1 MQKQES
7 QARQNNNS
15 LFTSIIRQSQGLLV
29 PPQELQIFFWA
40 SSLSCFANTKAP
52 TRGKKLTACWEAA
65 HRPSRVGIR
74 RLMKTS
80 PYYLTTS
87 NQKVVHKLITHSET
101 LSLALS
107 LKSLPGTIRVQI
119 LWVWAAHS
127 YCLTPTL
134 GTCNQ
139 HHTFLHLVSAC
150 WLYCWQTRR
159 LKFGSVIVHIWNI
172 PLFPKHHTAFMVSTL
187 HKLFSL
193 TCNALPFLSAKVI
206 AFLMNH

>member
-107 LKSLPGTIRVQI
+107 LKSLPRTIRVQI

-127 YCLTPTL
+127 AHSYCLILIAWPPHWALAINTILFFTW
-134 GTCNQ
+134 CQ
-139 HHTFLHLVSAC
+139 HVGFTAGRLEDSSLV
-150 WLYCWQTRR
+150 Q
-159 LKFGSVIVHIWNI
+159 
-172 PLFPKHHTAFMVSTL
+172 
-187 HKLFSL
+187 
-193 TCNALPFLSAKVI
+193 
-206 AFLMNH
+206 

>member
-15 LFTSIIRQSQGLLV
+15 LFTSIIKQSQGLLV

-40 SSLSCFANTKAP
+40 SSLSFANTKAP

-65 HRPSRVGIR
+65 RRPRRLGIR
-74 RLMKTS
+74 RLMKHHLITS
-80 PYYLTTS
+80 PSPIRRLYTS
-87 NQKVVHKLITHSET
+87 WSHT
-101 LSLALS
+101 LRPSLLS

-159 LKFGSVIVHIWNI
+159 LTFGSVVVHI
-172 PLFPKHHTAFMVSTL
+172 
-187 HKLFSL
+187 
-193 TCNALPFLSAKVI
+193 
-206 AFLMNH
+206 